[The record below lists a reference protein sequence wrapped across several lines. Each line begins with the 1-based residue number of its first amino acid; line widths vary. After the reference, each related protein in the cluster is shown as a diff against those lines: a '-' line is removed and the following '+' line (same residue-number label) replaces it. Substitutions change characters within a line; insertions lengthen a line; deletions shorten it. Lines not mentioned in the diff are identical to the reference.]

1 MGITMLLNA
10 LYLIASL
17 AVLFFG
23 AEWLVRGSASAALR
37 LGLTPLVVGLTVV
50 AFGTS
55 APELVVSFGA
65 ALDGLGN
72 IAIGNVVGS
81 NIFNIAVILGLAAVI
96 CPIPVHLSVIR
107 LDAPVMIG
115 LSLLMIGALA
125 GEGIGRAEGAGLLA
139 ALGLYTAFNVYLAR
153 RTSDV
158 KVEQEFQQAV
168 PAATGSVWRD
178 IIRIL
183 AGLVLLV
190 AGSRLLVVSA
200 VAIARLW
207 GVSDAIIGLTVVSA
221 GTSMPEL
228 ATSVIAALR
237 RQPDIAVGNVV
248 GSNIF
253 NILGILG
260 ASALAAPLHAPGID
274 RVDLAVM
281 VGFAAALFPLLY
293 TGRRLLRWEGTLLL
307 LAYGLY
313 LWKLWPTG

>member
-1 MGITMLLNA
+1 MFVNVLL
-10 LYLIASL
+10 LIIAL

-23 AEWLVRGSASAALR
+23 AEALVRGSASAALR

-55 APELVVSFGA
+55 APELVVSVGA
-65 ALDGLGN
+65 SLDGLGN
-72 IAIGNVVGS
+72 IAVGNVVGS

-96 CPIPVHLSVIR
+96 CPIPVHLAVIR

-115 LSLLMIGALA
+115 VSLVMIGVLA
-125 GEGIGRAEGAGLLA
+125 GEGVSRVEAAGLLA
-139 ALGLYTAFNVYLAR
+139 ALAAYAAFNVYLAR
-153 RTSDV
+153 KTSDV
-158 KVEQEFQQAV
+158 KVEQEFQQAIPV
-168 PAATGSVWRD
+168 PSGSGWRD
-178 IIRIL
+178 VFLIV
-183 AGLVLLV
+183 AGLALLV

-200 VAIARLW
+200 VAVARLW
-207 GVSDAIIGLTVVSA
+207 GISDAIIGLTVVSA

-253 NILGILG
+253 NVLGILG
-260 ASALAAPLHAPGID
+260 ASAAVAPLAAPGID
-274 RVDLAVM
+274 KVDLAVM

-293 TGRRLLRWEGTLLL
+293 TGRRLLRWEGAVLLL
-307 LAYGLY
+307 GYGLY
-313 LWKLWPTG
+313 LWKLWPTA